1 LGKSRVGYSTVVVRL
16 ATSGGGGFPISPAT
30 RRWTSA
36 HRSGIIEASRFVEKR
51 FEGKDTTVFAARISR
66 PMVDR
71 CSFYS
76 RTWVC
81 WILIGTLFGCVK
93 PIVPA
98 RLHYLGYAGRVNEHH
113 IAIDAPPERIF
124 SILTDFDRF
133 PGLVPSD
140 RIRVSKVTAGPY
152 GVGTVIRTQTG
163 YQIKVSWT
171 ARVVDVQEGRRIV
184 LQFQEGMFRG
194 GYEIW
199 ELQEEGERTHVSH
212 TILFNIANVIYR
224 VLWVLKDVESKHDTL
239 VEATLSNLKNASE
252 TGNTSPLELSKSPI

>member
-1 LGKSRVGYSTVVVRL
+1 MSALVVRWM
-16 ATSGGGGFPISPAT
+16 ID
-30 RRWTSA
+30 
-36 HRSGIIEASRFVEKR
+36 HRSFLVRG
-51 FEGKDTTVFAARISR
+51 
-66 PMVDR
+66 
-71 CSFYS
+71 
-76 RTWVC
+76 
-81 WILIGTLFGCVK
+81 WIRWLLICTLTGCVK

-98 RLHYLGYAGRVNEHH
+98 RLDYLGYAGRVNEHR
-113 IAIDAPPERIF
+113 IAIDAPAERIF
-124 SILTDFDRF
+124 SILTDYDRF
-133 PGLVPSD
+133 SCLVPSD
-140 RIRVSKVTAGPY
+140 RIRVSKETAGPY

-171 ARVVDVQEGRRIV
+171 ARVIDVQEGRRIV

-199 ELQEEGERTHVSH
+199 ELREEGERTHVSH

-239 VEATLSNLKNASE
+239 VEATLRNLKNASE